1 MAYAE
6 CSGADKWRVRY
17 ERDDGTLGSLSGFPT
32 EQAAKDEAAR
42 LNREALLDTR
52 RPNPAAAQEPFGDW
66 VEPWFGS
73 IDVADSTMAQYESLT
88 RNHIVPRWGTVPFEN
103 ISNLAVHTWAVKLRE
118 KGLAHNT
125 IKTIMKILTMMLA
138 DAADEGIIPVSPIRV
153 RRRGR
158 RRHHRK
164 PEAIWASP
172 LEVLRIALQ
181 AAMLVGEWA
190 AILIITAAYT
200 GARWGEL
207 AGLQRTNIHL
217 DDGFFVIDPDIGAL
231 HEVGSKLSLGQPK
244 TAASA
249 RTVTLPPFLID
260 MWRYLLGLHDHPHI
274 FVSAQH
280 QLLRRSN
287 FARRAMRPAAD
298 GNLHI
303 ANPLIRVVPVKP
315 GLVFHGLRHSQ
326 NTWLIGDGIPE
337 VARALRLG
345 HKVSDKIRE
354 VYDHVAPEIE
364 AKILLCLQKRWEDAL
379 AAQFPNGLAF
389 TDENRLFALAG

>member
-1 MAYAE
+1 M
-6 CSGADKWRVRY
+6 RY
-17 ERDDGTLGSLSGFPT
+17 ERDDGTLGSLSGFTT
-32 EQAAKDEAAR
+32 EEAANAEAAR
-42 LNREALLDTR
+42 MNREALLDNR
-52 RPNPAAAQEPFGDW
+52 RTNPAAAQEPFGGW
-66 VEPWFGS
+66 IEPWFGS

-88 RNHIVPRWGTVPFEN
+88 RNHITPRWGTVPFES
-103 ISNLAVHTWAVKLRE
+103 ISNIAVHTWAVKLRE

-181 AAMLVGEWA
+181 AATLVGEWA

-207 AGLQRTNIHL
+207 TGLQRTNIHL
-217 DDGFFVIDPDIGAL
+217 DDGFFVIDPDFGAL
-231 HEVGSKLSLGQPK
+231 HEVGGKLSLGPPK

-249 RTVTLPPFLID
+249 RIVPLPPFLID

-274 FVSAQH
+274 FVTAQH

-303 ANPLIRVVPVKP
+303 TTPLIRVQPVKP

-364 AKILLCLQKRWEDAL
+364 AKILRCLQKRWEDSL
-379 AAQFPNGLAF
+379 AAQFPNGLVF
-389 TDENRLFALAG
+389 TDENRLFALAA

>member
-6 CSGADKWRVRY
+6 RSGANLWRVRY

-32 EQAAKDEAAR
+32 EEAAKEEASR
-42 LNREALLDTR
+42 LNREALLGTR
-52 RPNPAAAQEPFGDW
+52 RPDPAAAKEPFGGW
-66 VEPWFGS
+66 IEPWFGS
-73 IDVADSTMAQYESLT
+73 IDVSDSTMAQYQSLA
-88 RNHIVPRWGTVPFEN
+88 RNHIAPRWGTVPFEN

-125 IKTIMKILTMMLA
+125 VKTIMKILTMMLA

-172 LEVLRIALQ
+172 LEVLHIALQ

-231 HEVGSKLSLGQPK
+231 HEVGSKLSLGPPK

-249 RTVTLPPFLID
+249 RVVTLPPFLID
-260 MWRYLLGLHDHPHI
+260 MWRYLLDLHDHPHI
-274 FVSAQH
+274 FVTAQH

-303 ANPLIRVVPVKP
+303 TNPLVRVLPVKP

-326 NTWLIGDGIPE
+326 NTWLIADDIPE

-364 AKILLCLQKRWEDAL
+364 AKILRCLQKRWEDAL
-379 AAQFPNGLAF
+379 VAQFPNGLVF
-389 TDENRLFALAG
+389 TDEHRLFALAA